1 MYKRVKKFNLNTS
14 DKAHGQLMLRNL
26 FTSLLLHGKVETTIK
41 RAKELKRFAL
51 RQISYYNRDLPV
63 LVKKTWLKQNIT
75 TRKFFKKA
83 LENLERVKDDFR
95 LSLKRTRFRAGDGA
109 LMAEVRILNFEP
121 KKNV

>member
-83 LENLERVKDDFR
+83 LENLERVKGDFR